1 MQSLQSVIEQLDIR
15 RAQVH
20 VEALIVEVAEGSNIN
35 FGVQWGS
42 KDAGLMQFANGTQIP
57 IGTLGAAISAAKP
70 QKRFHGD
77 QRKRCYHHKSGY

>member
-35 FGVQWGS
+35 FGVQWGV
-42 KDAGLMQFANGTQIP
+42 
-57 IGTLGAAISAAKP
+57 
-70 QKRFHGD
+70 
-77 QRKRCYHHKSGY
+77 KRCWINAVCQRYANPYWYAGGQRFLQPSRRKVPR

>member
-42 KDAGLMQFANGTQIP
+42 KKMLD
-57 IGTLGAAISAAKP
+57 
-70 QKRFHGD
+70 
-77 QRKRCYHHKSGY
+77 

>member
-35 FGVQWGS
+35 FGVQWAS
-42 KDAGLMQFANGTQIP
+42 KDAGLMQFANGTRYPYRYAGQP
-57 IGTLGAAISAAKP
+57 FL
-70 QKRFHGD
+70 RRNR
-77 QRKRCYHHKSGY
+77 RKARR